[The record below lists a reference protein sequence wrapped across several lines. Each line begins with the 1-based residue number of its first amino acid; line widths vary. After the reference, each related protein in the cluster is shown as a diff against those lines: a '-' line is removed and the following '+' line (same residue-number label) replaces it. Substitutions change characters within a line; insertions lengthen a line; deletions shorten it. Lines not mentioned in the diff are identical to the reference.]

1 MTTILHPGMRRPRD
15 PEVTAQVDRRFGSA
29 PARPIVPRPLWE
41 RDRLFQEPAYADGL
55 VLLEDD
61 DAEDDGE

>member
-1 MTTILHPGMRRPRD
+1 MTTTVR
-15 PEVTAQVDRRFGSA
+15 VDRLPGALA

-55 VLLEDD
+55 VLIEDD
-61 DAEDDGE
+61 DDESEGEGESGIITA